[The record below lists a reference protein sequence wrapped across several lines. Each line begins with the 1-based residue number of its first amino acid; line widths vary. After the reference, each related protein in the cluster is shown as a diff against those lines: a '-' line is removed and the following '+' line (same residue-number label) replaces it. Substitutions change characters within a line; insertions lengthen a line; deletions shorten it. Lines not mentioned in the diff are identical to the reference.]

1 MIMDGCQGKPRTPT
15 IREKTCP
22 VCGNTIEIFS
32 TDTQV
37 TCDKCGFVA
46 YNDALSCVQWCQ
58 YARKCVGDE
67 MYERMMEI
75 ARRQKTERAAKEERD
90 MTVAEKKKALRRKIR
105 TMERILP
112 QAYRDESAAVICRRV
127 TGLPEYQAAKVV
139 FAFAGT
145 EREID
150 TTALLRDVLT
160 SGRTLCLPRCGAGH
174 SMALCRVTALEQ
186 LKPGAYGI
194 LEPEEDCPMLSA
206 EDIDLVVTPCL
217 SCSLRGDRLGQGGG
231 YYDRFFACYHGP
243 AALLCRERLMAEDIP
258 VEEHDRR
265 FDLIVTEKGVYRV

>member
-37 TCDKCGFVA
+37 ACDKCGFVA

-75 ARRQKTERAAKEERD
+75 ARRQKAERSTKEERE
-90 MTVAEKKKALRRKIR
+90 MTVAEQKAALRKKLR

-112 QAYRDESAAVICRRV
+112 QSYRDESAAAICRRV
-127 TGLPEYQAAKVV
+127 T
-139 FAFAGT
+139 
-145 EREID
+145 ERC
-150 TTALLRDVLT
+150 A
-160 SGRTLCLPRCGAGH
+160 C
-174 SMALCRVTALEQ
+174 
-186 LKPGAYGI
+186 PGA
-194 LEPEEDCPMLSA
+194 
-206 EDIDLVVTPCL
+206 V
-217 SCSLRGDRLGQGGG
+217 
-231 YYDRFFACYHGP
+231 
-243 AALLCRERLMAEDIP
+243 
-258 VEEHDRR
+258 RR
-265 FDLIVTEKGVYRV
+265 TAWRCAM